1 VDLTLGE
8 IADLLDTS
16 QKLDRSFAV
25 SGVSTDSRSMRAGML
40 FFALRGE
47 HFDGHAFI
55 DDAIQK
61 KACGVVADRAW
72 LAAQHAEYVSPV
84 FPVPDPLMALQ
95 EVATYYRKK
104 VEIPVIAVTGTNG
117 KTTTKEMI
125 AAVLGTKYRIVKS
138 PGNLNNHIGVPLSI
152 CSWNSKAEAA
162 VMEMGANHFGEIM
175 RLCAIARPTHG
186 VITNIGKGHL
196 EFFGDLDGVVRAKGE
211 LLEFLADSGTAFLNG
226 DDPYLY
232 HRKNV
237 AKETIMYGC
246 SSGCDVR
253 AEDLGCDEHGFP
265 RMRFEDRIIRISV
278 PGGFNVY
285 NALAAVAVG
294 RAFDISLDDMH
305 RALEDYRTIDRRME
319 VFTLSG
325 VTVLNDAYNAN
336 PSSIEQSLKTLKSLA
351 HSGRRIVVLG
361 DMLELGDVSEKEHC
375 QVGEW
380 VYQMGIDIFYSVGPE
395 MKKAAECAKRLGMKY
410 AHHFTS
416 KEALIDSLVN
426 TVREA
431 DVVLIKGSRG
441 MVMEAVVE
449 GLRKGLNREAGRE

>member
-16 QKLDRSFAV
+16 QKLDRSISV
-25 SGVSTDSRSMRAGML
+25 GGVSTDSRLLKAGML

-47 HFDGHAFI
+47 HYDGHTFI
-55 DDAIQK
+55 ENVFQK

-72 LAAQHAEYVSPV
+72 LAAQHTEYAGPV
-84 FPVPDPLMALQ
+84 FSVPDSLTALQ
-95 EVATYYRKK
+95 DVAAYYRKK
-104 VEIPVIAVTGTNG
+104 LEIPAIAVTGTNG

-125 AAVLGTKYRIVKS
+125 AVVLGTKYRVVKS
-138 PGNLNNHIGVPLSI
+138 QGNLNNHIGVPLSI
-152 CSWNSKAEAA
+152 CSWNTRAEAA
-162 VMEMGANHFGEIM
+162 VMEMGANHFGEIK
-175 RLCAIARPTHG
+175 RLCTVARPTHG

-196 EFFGDLDGVVRAKGE
+196 EFFGDLDGVARAKGE

-226 DDPYLY
+226 DDPYLS

-237 AKETIMYGC
+237 VKTTITYGC
-246 SSGCDVR
+246 FSGCDVR

-265 RMRFEDRIIRISV
+265 RMRIEDRVIRISV

-294 RAFDISLDDMH
+294 RAFDVSIDDMH
-305 RALEDYRTIDRRME
+305 QALEGYRTIDRRME

-325 VTVLNDAYNAN
+325 VTVLNDSYNAN
-336 PSSIEQSLKTLKSLA
+336 PSSIDQSLKTLKSLA
-351 HSGRRIVVLG
+351 HSGRKIVVLG

-380 VYQMGIDIFYSVGPE
+380 VYQMGMDIFFSVGPE
-395 MKKAAECAKRLGMKY
+395 MKKAAECAKGLGMKY
-410 AHHFTS
+410 VHYFSS

-426 TVREA
+426 AVQEA
-431 DVVLIKGSRG
+431 DVVLVKGSRG

-449 GLRKGLNREAGRE
+449 GLRKGLKNKAGRE